1 MKWVNNNRDQF
12 CGWKRQ
18 LPIIIKYLRLID
30 IAIINGTQNVI
41 IIYENLLQNII
52 VRVSKVKM
60 FLSYNFLS

>member
-12 CGWKRQ
+12 CDWKWQ